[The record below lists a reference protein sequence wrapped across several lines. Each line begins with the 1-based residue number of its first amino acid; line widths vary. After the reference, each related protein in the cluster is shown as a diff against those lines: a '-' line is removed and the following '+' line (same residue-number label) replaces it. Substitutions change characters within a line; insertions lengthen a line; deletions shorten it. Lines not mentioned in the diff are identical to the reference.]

1 MPGINNGFYCK
12 PEATTMALNELLLI
26 SVNGIIKIVPVPVKI
41 LQRTNYYV
49 LEKQDSLEHK
59 VDLKHN

>member
-1 MPGINNGFYCK
+1 M
-12 PEATTMALNELLLI
+12 TLNELLLI